1 MTTTASRAKR
11 RTPSGSKS
19 GGSVAAPHLSVAE
32 RVARGKAARAEV
44 PRSRHAVFEP
54 SPDRVDPVTLLER
67 QAETRVPELVPIRYG
82 RMLVSPFT
90 FYRGAAMIM
99 AHDLGPT
106 PRSGLNVQCC
116 GDAHLSNFGVFASP
130 ERRLVFDVNDFDET
144 LPGPWEWDVKRLAV
158 SMLIAARD
166 NGYRTKD
173 EERVVLDTVARYRTA
188 MAEFAGMKNL
198 DVWYARLEIES
209 VLEELAPQFKQKMV
223 KRTETALAKARTK
236 DSMTAFSKLT
246 QSVNGDVRIVD
257 QSPLIVPIEQLA
269 PGRAR
274 DEMFEALH
282 ELLRRYRQT
291 LQFDR
296 RMLLEEFTLTD
307 FARKVVGVGSVGTR
321 AWIALLLGRDGQDP
335 LFLQMK
341 EAEASVLEEVLG
353 PSEFSNHGERV
364 VTGQHLMQA
373 TSDIFLGWLHVDS
386 GLDERPRDFYG
397 RQLKDWK
404 GSAEIEQMI
413 PKGMAT
419 YGTLC
424 GWTLA
429 RAHARSGDRIA
440 IASYLGN
447 GDSFDRAIL
456 EFSKGY
462 AEQNERDYNS
472 SRRRSSPAGSR
483 RRRVFD
489 AWPGARRLAN
499 VVRERS
505 TRVARALRIPGRRV
519 ERATG
524 ADSTLVVPLHPEWVD
539 ASPPRPPA
547 V

>member
-1 MTTTASRAKR
+1 MTATTSKPARNTAQASKERI
-11 RTPSGSKS
+11 TP
-19 GGSVAAPHLSVAE
+19 VPHLSVAE

-44 PRSRHAVFEP
+44 PRSSHAIFEP
-54 SPDRVDPVTLLER
+54 MPSRADPVALLER
-67 QAETRVPELVPIRYG
+67 QATTRVPELVPIRYG

-106 PRSGLNVQCC
+106 PRSGLTVQCC

-166 NGYRTKD
+166 NGYRAKD
-173 EERVVLDTVARYRTA
+173 EERIVLDTVARYRTA
-188 MAEFAGMKNL
+188 MAEFAGMSDL
-198 DVWYARLEIES
+198 DVWYSRLEIES
-209 VLEELAPQFKQKMV
+209 MIQELAPQFKEKIVQRAEK
-223 KRTETALAKARTK
+223 ELAKARTK

-246 QSVNGDVRIVD
+246 RSVDGEVRIVD
-257 QSPLIVPIEQLA
+257 QSPLIVPIEQLV
-269 PGRAR
+269 PGEER
-274 DEMFEALH
+274 DEMFDALH
-282 ELLRRYRQT
+282 QLMRGYRQT
-291 LQFDR
+291 LEFDR
-296 RMLLEEFTLTD
+296 RVLLEQFRLTD

-321 AWIALLLGRDGQDP
+321 AWIALLLGRDDDP

-341 EAEASVLEEVLG
+341 EAEASVLEEILG
-353 PSEFSNHGERV
+353 PSEFSNHGQRV
-364 VTGQHLMQA
+364 VTGQRLMQA

-386 GLDERPRDFYG
+386 GLDEKPRDFYA

-404 GSAEIEQMI
+404 GSAEIEHMV
-413 PKGMAT
+413 PDGMAT

-447 GDSFDRAIL
+447 GDRFDRAIL
-456 EFSKGY
+456 EFSKAY
-462 AEQNERDYNS
+462 AEQNERDYHALVHAVNS
-472 SRRRSSPAGSR
+472 G
-483 RRRVFD
+483 
-489 AWPGARRLAN
+489 
-499 VVRERS
+499 
-505 TRVARALRIPGRRV
+505 RI
-519 ERATG
+519 AAQTG
-524 ADSTLVVPLHPEWVD
+524 L
-539 ASPPRPPA
+539 
-547 V
+547 